1 MIRRPPRSTRTDT
14 LFPYPTL
21 FRSRPARRPELA
33 LALSD
38 HVVPTAGQA
47 AGPAGTAD
55 AGARAQLETPAA
67 NQRRFGIDRQSVE
80 LGKSV
85 SVRVHLGGV
94 RIINKKSTHKLQYK
108 YTCITAV
115 APYM

>member
-55 AGARAQLETPAA
+55 AEARAQLETLAA
-67 NQRRFGIDRQSVE
+67 NKRRFGIEAFPMGDR
-80 LGKSV
+80 
-85 SVRVHLGGV
+85 RGGIGHV
-94 RIINKKSTHKLQYK
+94 ARPEQGRLQPGSR
-108 YTCITAV
+108 TGCG
-115 APYM
+115 

>member
-55 AGARAQLETPAA
+55 AEARAQVETLAGKT
-67 NQRRFGIDRQSVE
+67 RRFGIEAVPMGDRRGGIGHVVGPEQERKGTRV
-80 LGKSV
+80 KS
-85 SVRVHLGGV
+85 RH
-94 RIINKKSTHKLQYK
+94 
-108 YTCITAV
+108 
-115 APYM
+115 